1 MVCFEEGRQD
11 MLDWSN
17 TAINGLS
24 LAGIAW
30 DFSGAVA
37 LSRGWFFVSDARLKR
52 QAASA
57 WGTNPATARAFAE
70 TRLDTRF
77 GLGQLL
83 LGFGMQFVA
92 SAGFSISPGI
102 SSLAIGVIPVA
113 WTVYLVGYPYW
124 VIRNGLRL
132 SVSSD
137 AAESTWRKHYL
148 DMPDLLWNR
157 VLVNEG
163 IEFKYKVP
171 PGPRHPTN

>member
-1 MVCFEEGRQD
+1 
-11 MLDWSN
+11 MLDWSY
-17 TAINGLS
+17 TAVNGLS

-30 DFSGAVA
+30 DFSGAIA
-37 LSRGWFFVSDARLKR
+37 LSRGWFFVTDAGLKR
-52 QAASA
+52 QAGSA

-77 GLGQLL
+77 GLAQLL

-92 SAGFSISPGI
+92 SAGVSISPGI
-102 SSLAIGVIPVA
+102 SALAIGVIAVT
-113 WTVYLVGYPYW
+113 WTIYLAGYPYR
-124 VIRNGLRL
+124 VIRDGLRL
-132 SVSSD
+132 SVSGE

-163 IEFKYKVP
+163 IEFAHKVP
-171 PGPRHPTN
+171 PGPK